1 MFTGLIHGVGRID
14 RVEPITAD
22 GGVRITVDASRVA
35 GFQARVGDS
44 IALNGA
50 CMTATT
56 VDGTRF
62 SCDVS
67 AESLACT
74 SGLNALGDVN
84 IEASLKMGDAI
95 GGHIVA
101 GHVDGIGTVRRYA
114 PVGESWEL
122 VILAPAALARFLA
135 VKGSV
140 AVNGVSLT
148 VNRATDPLTDAI
160 SINIIPHTHSMTTL
174 GQLAP
179 GDGVN
184 LEVDLIARYV
194 EACCRRPSRMDR
206 VAGWFLALAIGASL
220 ISSRGATRPT
230 QSLPGVL
237 LLYVIALAMATWLIA
252 APWRPLVGDRGRRGG
267 W

>member
-1 MFTGLIHGVGRID
+1 MFTGLIQGIGRIE
-14 RVEPITAD
+14 RVERLPAP
-22 GGVRITVDASRVA
+22 GGVRLTVDASRVG
-35 GFQARVGDS
+35 GFSARAGDS

-56 VDGTRF
+56 IDGARF

-67 AESLACT
+67 TESLVRT
-74 SGLNALGDVN
+74 TGLDRPGDIN
-84 IEASLKMGDAI
+84 IETSLRLGDAI
-95 GGHIVA
+95 GGHLVA
-101 GHVDGIGTVRRYA
+101 GHVDGVGMVRTRR

-122 VILAPAALARFLA
+122 VIVAPRELSRFIA
-135 VKGSV
+135 VKGSL

-148 VNRATDPLTDAI
+148 VNRATDSADGCEV

-194 EACCRRPSRMDR
+194 ERMLPHR
-206 VAGWFLALAIGASL
+206 V
-220 ISSRGATRPT
+220 
-230 QSLPGVL
+230 
-237 LLYVIALAMATWLIA
+237 
-252 APWRPLVGDRGRRGG
+252 
-267 W
+267 

>member
-1 MFTGLIHGVGRID
+1 MFTGLIQGIGRIE
-14 RVEPITAD
+14 RVERLPAP
-22 GGVRITVDASRVA
+22 GGVRLTVDASRVG
-35 GFQARVGDS
+35 GFSARAGDS

-56 VDGTRF
+56 IDCARF

-67 AESLACT
+67 TESLVST
-74 SGLNALGDVN
+74 TGLDRPGDIN
-84 IEASLKMGDAI
+84 IETSLRLGDAI
-95 GGHIVA
+95 GGHLVA
-101 GHVDGIGTVRRYA
+101 GHVDGVGTVRTRR

-122 VILAPAALARFLA
+122 VIVAPRELSRFIA
-135 VKGSV
+135 VKGSL

-148 VNRATDPLTDAI
+148 VNRAADSADGCEV

-194 EACCRRPSRMDR
+194 ERMLPHRP
-206 VAGWFLALAIGASL
+206 
-220 ISSRGATRPT
+220 
-230 QSLPGVL
+230 
-237 LLYVIALAMATWLIA
+237 
-252 APWRPLVGDRGRRGG
+252 
-267 W
+267 

>member
-1 MFTGLIHGVGRID
+1 MFTGLIQGIGRIE
-14 RVEPITAD
+14 RVERLPAP
-22 GGVRITVDASRVA
+22 GGVRLTVDASRVG
-35 GFQARVGDS
+35 GFSARAGDS

-56 VDGTRF
+56 IDGARF

-67 AESLACT
+67 TESLVRT
-74 SGLNALGDVN
+74 TGLDRPGDIN
-84 IEASLKMGDAI
+84 IETSLRLGDAI
-95 GGHIVA
+95 GGHLVA
-101 GHVDGIGTVRRYA
+101 GHVDGVGTVRTRR

-122 VILAPAALARFLA
+122 VIIAPRELSRFIA
-135 VKGSV
+135 VKGSL

-148 VNRATDPLTDAI
+148 VNRAADSADGCEV

-194 EACCRRPSRMDR
+194 ERMLPHRP
-206 VAGWFLALAIGASL
+206 
-220 ISSRGATRPT
+220 
-230 QSLPGVL
+230 
-237 LLYVIALAMATWLIA
+237 
-252 APWRPLVGDRGRRGG
+252 
-267 W
+267 

>member
-1 MFTGLIHGVGRID
+1 MFTGLIQGIGRIE
-14 RVEPITAD
+14 RVERLPAP
-22 GGVRITVDASRVA
+22 GGVRLTVDASRVG
-35 GFQARVGDS
+35 GFSARAGDS

-56 VDGTRF
+56 IDGARF

-67 AESLACT
+67 TESLVRT
-74 SGLNALGDVN
+74 TGLDRPGDIN
-84 IEASLKMGDAI
+84 IETSLRLGDAI
-95 GGHIVA
+95 GGHLVA
-101 GHVDGIGTVRRYA
+101 GHVDGVGMVRTRR

-122 VILAPAALARFLA
+122 VIVAPRELSRFIA
-135 VKGSV
+135 VKGSL

-148 VNRATDPLTDAI
+148 VNRATDSADGSEV

-194 EACCRRPSRMDR
+194 ERMLPHRP
-206 VAGWFLALAIGASL
+206 
-220 ISSRGATRPT
+220 
-230 QSLPGVL
+230 
-237 LLYVIALAMATWLIA
+237 
-252 APWRPLVGDRGRRGG
+252 
-267 W
+267 

>member
-1 MFTGLIHGVGRID
+1 MFTGLIQGIGRIE
-14 RVEPITAD
+14 RVERLPAP
-22 GGVRITVDASRVA
+22 GGVRLTVDAGRVG
-35 GFQARVGDS
+35 GFSARAGDS

-56 VDGTRF
+56 IDGARF

-67 AESLACT
+67 TESLVRT
-74 SGLNALGDVN
+74 TGLDRPGDIN
-84 IEASLKMGDAI
+84 IETSLRLGDAI
-95 GGHIVA
+95 GGHLVA
-101 GHVDGIGTVRRYA
+101 GHVDGVGTVRTRR

-122 VILAPAALARFLA
+122 VIVAPRELSRFIAA
-135 VKGSV
+135 KGSL

-148 VNRATDPLTDAI
+148 VNRATDSADGCEV

-194 EACCRRPSRMDR
+194 ERMLPHRP
-206 VAGWFLALAIGASL
+206 
-220 ISSRGATRPT
+220 
-230 QSLPGVL
+230 
-237 LLYVIALAMATWLIA
+237 
-252 APWRPLVGDRGRRGG
+252 
-267 W
+267 